1 MKHIAAVVV
10 FATLFVPGIV
20 PKARA
25 GEDKE
30 CSNAT
35 LQGSFGYSSTGT
47 LLPSYVPPPFAG
59 PFAEVGR
66 QTFNGNGHTDG
77 TATLSSN
84 GNISK
89 VTIEGTYFVNPDCTG
104 SMALNVIEFGVT
116 VHADFVIDD
125 DGAELRAIVTEAGVV
140 ESRVYKKQ
148 FREGRED
155 RAKLT
160 PGASQLLPSIPALAQ
175 VQLSSTL
182 QLGPARAYVASKTEV
197 S

>member
-10 FATLFVPGIV
+10 FATLFVLGIV
-20 PKARA
+20 PRARA

-35 LQGSFGYSSTGT
+35 LQGTFGYSSTGT
-47 LLPSYVPPPFAG
+47 LLPSYVPRPFAG

-66 QTFNGNGHTDG
+66 QTFNGNGHTDA

-89 VTIEGTYFVNPDCTG
+89 VTIEGTYVVNPDCTG

-125 DGAELRAIVTEAGVV
+125 GGAELRAIVTEAGVV

-155 RAKLT
+155 REDRAKLT
-160 PGASQLLPSIPALAQ
+160 PGASQLL
-175 VQLSSTL
+175 L
-182 QLGPARAYVASKTEV
+182 QGLQQARVIRDL
-197 S
+197 